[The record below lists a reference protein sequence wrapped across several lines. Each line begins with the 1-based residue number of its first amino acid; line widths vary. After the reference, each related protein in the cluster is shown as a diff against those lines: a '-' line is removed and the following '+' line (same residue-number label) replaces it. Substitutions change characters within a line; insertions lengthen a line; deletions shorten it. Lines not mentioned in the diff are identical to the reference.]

1 MVPTLEDG
9 EEFVGGFAGGFLARG
24 LCPGYGVYA
33 TTKRIIGVTLT
44 STPARSFLGGAL
56 VGLVQGELMPKLSSD
71 DSARVIQE
79 LDQKKEFDLKKDQI
93 SKIEIKRPGLLSTGR
108 MVIISKAGDKTRI
121 SLRYRIAFERLR
133 DLMKAFYPEV
143 VTLS

>member
-1 MVPTLEDG
+1 M
-9 EEFVGGFAGGFLARG
+9 GGFAGGFLARG
-24 LCPGYGVYA
+24 YFPGYGVYA
-33 TTKRIIGVTLT
+33 TNKRIIGVTLT
-44 STPARSFLGGAL
+44 ATPARSFLGGSFA
-56 VGLVQGELMPKLSSD
+56 GLVQGQLMPKLPPD

-93 SKIEIKRPGLLSTGR
+93 SQIEIRKPGMLSTGR
-108 MVIISKAGDKTRI
+108 MVIISKAGEKTKI

-143 VTLS
+143 VTIR